1 MGQWSVEAGK
11 ASRRRL
17 GFRVVDWVD
26 GSIDHRTDRGRRGA
40 GRMGR
45 TVGGESIVG
54 VLLEGLRDREQAAH
68 EPDVP
73 SVRRLHGFART
84 RVRWAN
90 PEPPFVDQPD
100 HVRLGF

>member
-1 MGQWSVEAGK
+1 
-11 ASRRRL
+11 
-17 GFRVVDWVD
+17 
-26 GSIDHRTDRGRRGA
+26 
-40 GRMGR
+40 MGR

-54 VLLEGLRDREQAAH
+54 VLLEGPRDREQAAH

-100 HVRLGF
+100 HVRLGFYINHLEGGAKLPV